1 VHWEIRTGTNTISE
15 ANNWICILAETERE
29 RRMDFDF
36 AGKKLIVIGGTS
48 GIGKVVASL
57 VLDNAGSA
65 VLVGRREA
73 KTREA
78 VLELGSRGEVSGWTV
93 DITSGA
99 GRASL
104 LGHLDAKH
112 ADATL
117 LVNAA
122 GVFVPKPFL
131 EHTEPDYDSYL
142 EINKGLFFITQCVAK
157 NMVAGKRGGSIVNI
171 GSMWARQ
178 AVQATPSS
186 AYSMAK
192 AGLHALTQHL
202 ALELAKAGIRVNAVS
217 PAVVN
222 TPIFEGFLPKEQVS
236 SVLQSFNGFHPIGRI
251 GRPEDVAEIVATLL
265 SGKSSWVTGAI
276 WDVDGGV
283 MAGRN
288 QYVS

>member
-1 VHWEIRTGTNTISE
+1 ME
-15 ANNWICILAETERE
+15 L
-29 RRMDFDF
+29 DF

-48 GIGKVVASL
+48 GIGKAVASL
-57 VLDNAGSA
+57 VLSKGGSA

-78 VLELGSRGEVSGWTV
+78 MVELGSRGRVSGWTV

-104 LGHLDAKH
+104 IGHVNENH
-112 ADATL
+112 PDATL

-122 GVFVPKPFL
+122 GVFAPRSFL
-131 EHTEPDYDSYL
+131 EHTEADYDRYL
-142 EINKGLFFITQCVAK
+142 EINRALFFITQCVAK
-157 NMVAGKRGGSIVNI
+157 NMVAGGRGGSIVNI

-202 ALELAKAGIRVNAVS
+202 ALELASAGIRVNAVS

-222 TPIFEGFLPKEQVS
+222 TPIFEGFLPQDQVG
-236 SVLQSFNGFHPIGRI
+236 SVLQGFNSFHPIGRI
-251 GRPEDVAEIVATLL
+251 GTPEEVAAIVVTLL
-265 SGKSSWVTGAI
+265 SGKASWVTGAI

-288 QYVS
+288 QYNS

>member
-1 VHWEIRTGTNTISE
+1 MK
-15 ANNWICILAETERE
+15 L
-29 RRMDFDF
+29 DF

-48 GIGKVVASL
+48 GIGKAVAYL
-57 VLDNAGSA
+57 VLSNGGSA

-73 KTREA
+73 KTTEA
-78 VLELGSRGEVSGWTV
+78 THELGSPGQVSGWTV

-104 LGHLDAKH
+104 IAHLNANH

-122 GVFVPKPFL
+122 GVFAPKPFL
-131 EHTEPDYDSYL
+131 EHAEADYDRYS
-142 EINKGLFFITQCVAK
+142 EINRALFFITQAVAK

-202 ALELAKAGIRVNAVS
+202 ALELASAGIRVNAVS

-222 TPIFEGFLPKEQVS
+222 TPIFEGFLPKDQVP

-251 GRPEDVAEIVATLL
+251 GRAEEVAEIVATLL
-265 SGKSSWVTGAI
+265 SSKSSWVTGAI

-288 QYVS
+288 EYAS

>member
-1 VHWEIRTGTNTISE
+1 MELN
-15 ANNWICILAETERE
+15 
-29 RRMDFDF
+29 F

-48 GIGKVVASL
+48 GIGKAVASL
-57 VLDNAGSA
+57 VLSNGGSA
-65 VLVGRREA
+65 LLVGRREA

-78 VLELGSRGEVSGWTV
+78 VQELGSCGEVSGWNV
-93 DITSGA
+93 DITRGA

-104 LGHLDAKH
+104 IDHLHGKH

-122 GVFVPKPFL
+122 GVFAPKPFL
-131 EHTEPDYDSYL
+131 EHTEADYDRYL
-142 EINKGLFFITQCVAK
+142 EINRALFFITQCAAK

-202 ALELAKAGIRVNAVS
+202 ALELANAGIRVNAVS

-222 TPIFEGFLPKEQVS
+222 TPIFEGFLPKEQVP
-236 SVLQSFNGFHPIGRI
+236 SVLQSFNAFHPLGRI
-251 GRPEDVAEIVATLL
+251 GSPEDVAEIVATLL
-265 SGKSSWVTGAI
+265 SGKFSWVTGAI

-288 QYVS
+288 QYVA

>member
-1 VHWEIRTGTNTISE
+1 MELN
-15 ANNWICILAETERE
+15 
-29 RRMDFDF
+29 F
-36 AGKKLIVIGGTS
+36 ARKKLIVIGGTS
-48 GIGKVVASL
+48 GIGKAVASL
-57 VLDNAGSA
+57 VLSNGGSA
-65 VLVGRREA
+65 LLVGRREA

-78 VLELGSRGEVSGWTV
+78 VQELGSCGEVSGWSV

-104 LGHLDAKH
+104 IDHLHAKH

-122 GVFVPKPFL
+122 GVFAPKPFL
-131 EHTEPDYDSYL
+131 EHTEADYDRYL
-142 EINKGLFFITQCVAK
+142 EINRALFFITQCAAK

-202 ALELAKAGIRVNAVS
+202 ALELANAGIRVNAVS

-222 TPIFEGFLPKEQVS
+222 TPIFEGFLPKEQVP
-236 SVLQSFNGFHPIGRI
+236 SVLQSFNAFHPLGRI
-251 GRPEDVAEIVATLL
+251 GSPEDVAEIVATLL

-288 QYVS
+288 QYVA